1 MPFLHVLVA
10 GCVPSIMHTRI
21 TVAAGV
27 IRREDGRVLVARR
40 PRGKHMAGA
49 WEFPGGKVRQGET
62 PRRTLDRELHEEL
75 GISVRRSTE
84 LMNYEQEYPDRLIEL
99 HFFAVE
105 DYDGSPGGREGQ
117 ELCWEFPENLGGMGF
132 LPADR
137 PLVELLIQQTASLKG
152 KSAR

>member
-1 MPFLHVLVA
+1 
-10 GCVPSIMHTRI
+10 MHTRI

-27 IRREDGRVLVARR
+27 LRREDGRVLVARR

-62 PRRTLDRELHEEL
+62 PRRTLDRELREEL

-84 LMNYEQEYPDRLIEL
+84 LMNYEQQYPDRLVEL

-117 ELCWEFPENLGGMGF
+117 EICWEYPENLGALGF

>member
-1 MPFLHVLVA
+1 
-10 GCVPSIMHTRI
+10 
-21 TVAAGV
+21 
-27 IRREDGRVLVARR
+27 
-40 PRGKHMAGA
+40 
-49 WEFPGGKVRQGET
+49 
-62 PRRTLDRELHEEL
+62 
-75 GISVRRSTE
+75 
-84 LMNYEQEYPDRLIEL
+84 MNYEQEYPDRLVEL

-137 PLVELLIQQTASLKG
+137 PLVELLIQQTASMKG